1 MNTNKCVLTALVLV
15 CAGAMVCVVCGT
27 TPAVP
32 KEPANTPANQT
43 GSSKGMGEGPA
54 TQASQSERGNPLTE
68 DAVRRF
74 REEGAK
80 RDYQKLAE
88 SSAEKLSTGLSAKKA
103 RSNPRY
109 NVEVAVKTKDGYVQ
123 SVDKFTATEGYW
135 NVIESTDIKKY
146 HLLISATDKDGVVAV
161 AFFPEYFYDEAGR
174 YCRPNYQFHLIK
186 RAVSPLKVE
195 AGLDDELRLHY
206 EVTAK
211 LAPPLAGTEK

>member
-1 MNTNKCVLTALVLV
+1 MNTNKCMLTALVLV
-15 CAGAMVCVVCGT
+15 CAGAMVCVVCGA

-32 KEPANTPANQT
+32 KEPANTPENQS
-43 GSSKGMGEGPA
+43 GSSKAMSEKPT

-68 DAVRRF
+68 DGVRSF
-74 REEGAK
+74 RKEAAEL
-80 RDYQKLAE
+80 DYQKFAA
-88 SSAEKLSTGLSAKKA
+88 SAAVDLSTNLSPKKA

-109 NVEVAVKTKDGYVQ
+109 NVEVAVKTKDGHVQ

-146 HLLISATDKDGVVAV
+146 HLLISATDKDDVVAV
-161 AFFPEYFYDEAGR
+161 AFFPEYFYDEAGL
-174 YCRPNYQFHLIK
+174 YCRPNYQFRLIK
-186 RAVSPLKVE
+186 RAVSPLKIE
-195 AGLDDELRLHY
+195 AGLDDEFRLHY

>member
-1 MNTNKCVLTALVLV
+1 MNTNKCMLTALVLV
-15 CAGAMVCVVCGT
+15 CAGAMVCVVCGA
-27 TPAVP
+27 TPPVA
-32 KEPANTPANQT
+32 KEPANTPENQS
-43 GSSKGMGEGPA
+43 GSSKAMGEKPT
-54 TQASQSERGNPLTE
+54 TQASQSDKHNALTQ
-68 DAVRRF
+68 DVVRRF

-88 SSAEKLSTGLSAKKA
+88 SSAVELSTNLSPKKA

-109 NVEVAVKTKDGYVQ
+109 NVEVAVKTKDGHVQ

-146 HLLISATDKDGVVAV
+146 HLLISATDKDDVVAV
-161 AFFPEYFYDEAGR
+161 AFFPEYFYDEAGL

-195 AGLDDELRLHY
+195 AGLDDEFRLHY